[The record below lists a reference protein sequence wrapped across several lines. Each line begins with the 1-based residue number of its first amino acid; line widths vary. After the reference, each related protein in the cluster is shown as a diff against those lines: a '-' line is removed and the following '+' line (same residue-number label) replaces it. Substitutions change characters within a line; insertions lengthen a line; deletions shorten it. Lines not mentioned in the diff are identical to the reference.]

1 MRRMFA
7 RLALGLAVGLA
18 SGGVIEDWDQL
29 VIDHVEA
36 NHIYSNVRRS
46 YMRAYLMSCI
56 AD

>member
-1 MRRMFA
+1 MRRMLA

-36 NHIYSNVRRS
+36 NHIYSNVRRP
-46 YMRAYLMSCI
+46 YVRVYG
-56 AD
+56 